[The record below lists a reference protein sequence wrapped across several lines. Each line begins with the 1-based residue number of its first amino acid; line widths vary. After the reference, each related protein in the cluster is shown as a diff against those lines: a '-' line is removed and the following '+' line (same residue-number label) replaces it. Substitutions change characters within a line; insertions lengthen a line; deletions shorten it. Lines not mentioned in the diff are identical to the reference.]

1 MLLHSF
7 VPLAL
12 FALVILLCLSTSLL
26 QWGQIFPD
34 CWDQNMDQTMDQNH
48 GVSSSA
54 MDSHGFVGSQGL
66 AIMQLPLF
74 VLAALPVRWFV
85 GRNLN
90 FGLCTLAL
98 ETDRKWRVDQ
108 DRTDQDG

>member
-1 MLLHSF
+1 
-7 VPLAL
+7 
-12 FALVILLCLSTSLL
+12 
-26 QWGQIFPD
+26 
-34 CWDQNMDQTMDQNH
+34 MDKNH

-54 MDSHGFVGSQGL
+54 MDSHGFVATQGL

-108 DRTDQDG
+108 DRTVDDARDMESEIIVHFSSGDQD